1 MRTVGII
8 GGVGPLAG
16 AHFYRRLVELT
27 PASRDED
34 HIPVVLATDPALP
47 SRVAHLTGDG
57 PSPLPSLRRLA
68 SRLVDAGAQVLV
80 IASVTTSAYVAELA
94 AEVDVPVLDGLT
106 EVGRALERR
115 GFRRPAI
122 LATTAVC
129 SLRIVD
135 PYLPAGV
142 EPRYPDPAGSKA
154 IQQVIED
161 VKAGVDPVDAAAH
174 LAPIADGGWARD
186 CDVRLLACT
195 ELPLLQSYLPETV
208 PYLSVTDVLA
218 EATVRAATERPVSIS
233 HGHDR
238 GSC

>member
-16 AHFYRRLVELT
+16 AHFYRRLIELT

-57 PSPLPSLRRLA
+57 PSPLPSLVGLA
-68 SRLVDAGAQVLV
+68 SRLVDAGAELLV
-80 IASVTTSAYVAELA
+80 IASVTTSAYVADLV
-94 AEVDVPVLDGLT
+94 AEIDVPVLDGLA
-106 EVGRALERR
+106 EVGKALERG

-129 SLRIVD
+129 SLQIVD
-135 PYLPAGV
+135 SYLPAGV
-142 EPRYPDPAGSKA
+142 DPRYPDPVSSKE
-154 IQQVIED
+154 IQQVIEN
-161 VKAGVDPVDAAAH
+161 VKADADPAGAAAA
-174 LAPIADGGWARD
+174 LAPIADRDWARD

-195 ELPLLQSYLPETV
+195 ELPLLQAYLPGPV

-218 EATVRAATERPVSIS
+218 EATVRAATA
-233 HGHDR
+233 
-238 GSC
+238 

>member
-27 PASRDED
+27 PAGRDEE

-47 SRVAHLTGDG
+47 SRVAHLLGDG
-57 PSPLPSLRRLA
+57 PSPLPSLLSLT
-68 SRLVDAGAQVLV
+68 SRLVGAGAELLV
-80 IASVTTSAYVAELA
+80 IASVTTSAYVADLA
-94 AEVDVPVLDGLT
+94 AEVDVPVLDGPA
-106 EVGRALERR
+106 EVGKALERG

-135 PYLPAGV
+135 EYLPAGA
-142 EPRYPDPAGSKA
+142 EPRYPDTASGEQ
-154 IQQVIED
+154 IQRVITD
-161 VKAGVDPVDAAAH
+161 VKAGADAATTAAT
-174 LAPIADGGWARD
+174 LTAIADRDWARD

-195 ELPLLQSYLPETV
+195 ELPLLQTFLPGPV
-208 PYLSVTDVLA
+208 RYLSVTDVLA
-218 EATVRAATERPVSIS
+218 EATVRAATA
-233 HGHDR
+233 
-238 GSC
+238 

>member
-27 PASRDED
+27 PASHDEE

-47 SRVAHLTGDG
+47 SRVAHLTGHG
-57 PSPLPSLRRLA
+57 PSPLPNLVALA
-68 SRLVDAGAQVLV
+68 SRLVDAGAELLV
-80 IASVTTSAYVAELA
+80 IASVTTCAYVDELV
-94 AEVDVPVLDGLT
+94 AEVDVPVLDGLA
-106 EVGRALERR
+106 EVGKALARD

-135 PYLPAGV
+135 SYLPEDAR
-142 EPRYPDPAGSKA
+142 PCYPDSVSSKE
-154 IQQVIED
+154 IQRVIED
-161 VKAGVDPVDAAAH
+161 VKSGTDPARAAAA
-174 LAPIADGGWARD
+174 LAPVADQEWARAA
-186 CDVRLLACT
+186 DVRLLACT
-195 ELPLLQSYLPETV
+195 ELPLLQAYLPGPT

-218 EATVRAATERPVSIS
+218 EATVRAATA
-233 HGHDR
+233 
-238 GSC
+238 

>member
-1 MRTVGII
+1 MRTVGVI

-47 SRVAHLTGDG
+47 SRVAHLTGTG
-57 PSPLPSLRRLA
+57 PSPLPGLVALA
-68 SRLVDAGAQVLV
+68 SRLVGAGAELLV
-80 IASVTTSAYVAELA
+80 IASVTTSAYVGELV
-94 AEVDVPVLDGLT
+94 AEVDVPVLDGLA
-106 EVGRALERR
+106 EVGKAVAQD

-129 SLRIVD
+129 SLRLVD

-142 EPRYPDPAGSKA
+142 RPRYPDPASGKE
-154 IQQVIED
+154 IQQVIVD
-161 VKAGVDPVDAAAH
+161 VKAGADPADAAAA
-174 LAPIADGGWARD
+174 LAAIAARDWAQD

-195 ELPLLQSYLPETV
+195 ELPLLQAYLPGPV

-218 EATVRAATERPVSIS
+218 GATVRAAMA
-233 HGHDR
+233 
-238 GSC
+238 